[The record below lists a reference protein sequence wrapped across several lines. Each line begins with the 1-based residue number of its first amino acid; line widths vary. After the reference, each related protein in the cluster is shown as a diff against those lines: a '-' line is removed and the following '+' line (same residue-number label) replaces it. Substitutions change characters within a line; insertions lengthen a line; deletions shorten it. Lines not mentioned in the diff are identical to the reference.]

1 MPLVTINQ
9 DKLKVIKNEEAKR
22 LRAEAFKNEYDPLV
36 GKYLRGEATQEEL
49 IALAEDIRNRFPY
62 VE

>member
-1 MPLVTINQ
+1 MITVNRE
-9 DKLKVIKNEEAKR
+9 KLKRIENEKAKQ

-36 GKYLRGEATQEEL
+36 GKHLRGEATQEEL